1 MIAKR
6 KGRSYATADTT
17 TIVKPEGNRLE
28 SHIYACVFGLSFPVE
43 REIDFYT
50 QTLTTKTPIYSSSR
64 MNPQDPIAESS
75 RIRFGGS
82 KRSLALLLEIYVGL
96 LKFYLSDRYEQGG
109 GSIRASTTINEFGI
123 RLKRILVTRGEI
135 EGAEKQKVGVR
146 KSGGNLKGLRRK
158 DQVDST
164 GNTTMMNL
172 RFNVPEQNPTCAPI
186 RAECVLSMI
195 ESLLPDRNSPD
206 SSAGS
211 MIPVMLCGV
220 VRVVRGD
227 TDQSCVTV
235 NERGYQLLSLGASRN
250 EEADRLPNETR
261 LSLLLES
268 KGLFEGSKV
277 TSARER
283 DNGPTITESE

>member
-6 KGRSYATADTT
+6 KGRSYATANTT
-17 TIVKPEGNRLE
+17 TIVKPEGNWLE
-28 SHIYACVFGLSFPVE
+28 SRICACVFGLSFPVE

-50 QTLTTKTPIYSSSR
+50 QTLTTKTPICSSSR
-64 MNPQDPIAESS
+64 MNPQDPIASSPEKRKFKIESS
-75 RIRFGGS
+75 GIRFGGN
-82 KRSLALLLEIYVGL
+82 KRSPALLLGIYVGL
-96 LKFYLSDRYEQGG
+96 LKFYLSDRYEQGRV
-109 GSIRASTTINEFGI
+109 SIRARLSGLEVTLSYSFFVSTTINEFGI
-123 RLKRILVTRGEI
+123 RSKRILVTRGEV
-135 EGAEKQKVGVR
+135 EGAEKRKVGVR

-172 RFNVPEQNPTCAPI
+172 RFNVLEQNPTCAPI

-195 ESLLPDRNSPD
+195 ENRSLLPDRNSPD

-235 NERGYQLLSLGASRN
+235 NERGYR
-250 EEADRLPNETR
+250 RW
-261 LSLLLES
+261 
-268 KGLFEGSKV
+268 
-277 TSARER
+277 
-283 DNGPTITESE
+283 